1 MPVLP
6 SVTIT
11 NRTATS
17 LTVSINN
24 LFTDG
29 VECTGSY
36 INGVITKVSNGSV
49 LATSLSVNGS
59 GVLTA
64 NITTGSSFDE
74 TLDLTLDTNTE
85 QFGCFSF
92 QFQSTAYGVIDNT
105 TRKFKTIFSKITKGL
120 SYNPRQTQRR
130 KFPTI

>member
-1 MPVLP
+1 MPILP
-6 SVTIT
+6 SATIT

-17 LTVSINN
+17 LTVSISN

-64 NITTGSSFDE
+64 NITTGSSSDE
-74 TLDLTLDTNTE
+74 TLDLTLDTNTG